1 MTTQSSL
8 TGSAM
13 HARGGARDPILVKP
27 AGLHARLINLFG
39 VRFLLSQAVIMTR
52 CRPFTALLCIAG
64 LFTIFDAG
72 PVMLAVAAH
81 SHTPKARATIQ
92 SPATDAAR
100 RYADAISK
108 GDRITFGQLDF
119 ACQYRLV
126 TASPS
131 GVKVAPTGDHPSY
144 EACWKELTAGHA
156 QALKR
161 TDIGMDVLWPS
172 AGPLVFYGDELSDTP
187 ASAFVMDAIGTS
199 PPGSG
204 LELTVTNSRRIPD
217 GSFRLKPNGKVIA
230 VPTTLVSI
238 TVEYRDPLT
247 APVTYAPDTVQWTS
261 TVKRPRRAVKSVVTH
276 WVVFTGL
283 KRHGFPSDATV
294 FHRPVDTTPEAPGMM
309 AEQIPF
315 TTEISR
321 ALPESL
327 VWWGPNDQP
336 GSLTAAA
343 ARAAGFPDLRD
354 RVALLNRILIIDPN
368 QVDALRVLTKHL
380 YAVLLQEAAKGHSL
394 TVKDPALSLT
404 VNEFYWN
411 IYAGAARLDLSN
423 GMEMGGLSQPTPA
436 DFLYRML
443 PALETLATIHPEQL
457 DNRFRLGMAY
467 RWNNDQL
474 PMIETFEA
482 LVHNIPDNLKTPK
495 AEALLQLAWSRINKV
510 SWNRILHDPDSLRA
524 YDNAET
530 SSAMAELPIDKFL
543 AEYTMAYSMIFMPDY
558 GDKAKMLQHLTEAK
572 RWFDKMPGKDDAV
585 WRYFLHSELLKA
597 VLDADPTFRP
607 ILAAAEKQQG

>member
-1 MTTQSSL
+1 MT
-8 TGSAM
+8 G
-13 HARGGARDPILVKP
+13 
-27 AGLHARLINLFG
+27 
-39 VRFLLSQAVIMTR
+39 
-52 CRPFTALLCIAG
+52 CRPLTAALIIGG
-64 LFTIFDAG
+64 LFTIFDASSA
-72 PVMLAVAAH
+72 MLAAAAA
-81 SHTPKARATIQ
+81 SRTPHARATVQ
-92 SPATDAAR
+92 SPATEAAR

-108 GDRITFGQLDF
+108 GDRLTFGQLDF

-126 TASPS
+126 AALPRARKTAPEAHDS
-131 GVKVAPTGDHPSY
+131 SY
-144 EACWKELTAGHA
+144 ENCWKEMTAGHA
-156 QALKR
+156 PALKR
-161 TDIGMDVLWPS
+161 TDVGMDVLWPS

-204 LELTVTNSRRIPD
+204 LQLTVTNSRRVPD
-217 GSFRLKPNGKVIA
+217 GSFRLKPNGKVIG

-238 TVEYRDPLT
+238 TVTYQDPLT
-247 APVTYAPDTVQWTS
+247 APVTYAPGTVQWTS
-261 TVKRPRRAVKSVVTH
+261 TVKRPRRAIKSVVTQ

-283 KRHGFPSDATV
+283 KRHGFPNDTAV
-294 FHRPVDTTPEAPGMM
+294 FQQPVDTTPEAPGMV

-315 TTEISR
+315 TTEVSR

-336 GSLTAAA
+336 GTFTAAA
-343 ARAAGFPDLRD
+343 ARAASFPDLRD
-354 RVALLNRILIIDPN
+354 RIALLNRILIIDPN
-368 QVDALRVLTKHL
+368 QVDALQVLTKHL
-380 YAVLLQEAAKGHSL
+380 YAVLLGDAAKGHGL
-394 TVKDPALSLT
+394 TVKDPALSFT

-423 GMEMGGLSQPTPA
+423 GMEMGGLPQPTPA
-436 DFLYRML
+436 DFLYRMV
-443 PALETLATIHPEQL
+443 PALETLAKIRPEQL

-482 LVHNIPDNLKTPK
+482 LVRDIPDNRKTPK

-510 SWNRILHDPDSLRA
+510 AWNRILHDPDSLQA
-524 YDNAET
+524 YADAEK
-530 SSAMAELPIDKFL
+530 SSGLAELPIDKFL

-558 GDKAKMLQHLTEAK
+558 GDKAKMLRHLTDAK
-572 RWFDKMPGKDDAV
+572 RWFDEVPGKDDAV

-597 VLDADPTFRP
+597 VLDADPTFQP
-607 ILAAAEKQQG
+607 ILASTEKRNG

>member
-1 MTTQSSL
+1 
-8 TGSAM
+8 
-13 HARGGARDPILVKP
+13 
-27 AGLHARLINLFG
+27 
-39 VRFLLSQAVIMTR
+39 
-52 CRPFTALLCIAG
+52 
-64 LFTIFDAG
+64 
-72 PVMLAVAAH
+72 
-81 SHTPKARATIQ
+81 
-92 SPATDAAR
+92 
-100 RYADAISK
+100 
-108 GDRITFGQLDF
+108 
-119 ACQYRLV
+119 
-126 TASPS
+126 
-131 GVKVAPTGDHPSY
+131 
-144 EACWKELTAGHA
+144 
-156 QALKR
+156 
-161 TDIGMDVLWPS
+161 
-172 AGPLVFYGDELSDTP
+172 
-187 ASAFVMDAIGTS
+187 
-199 PPGSG
+199 
-204 LELTVTNSRRIPD
+204 LTVTNSRRIPD

-294 FHRPVDTTPEAPGMM
+294 FHRPVDTTPEAPGMV

-474 PMIETFEA
+474 PMIETFET
-482 LVHNIPDNLKTPK
+482 LVHDIPDNLKTPK

-558 GDKAKMLQHLTEAK
+558 GDKTKMLRHLTEAK
-572 RWFDKMPGKDDAV
+572 HWFEQVPGNDEAV
-585 WRYFLHSELLKA
+585 WRYFLHTELLKA
-597 VLDADPTFRP
+597 VLDADPLFHT
-607 ILAAAEKQQG
+607 ILASTDKPLR